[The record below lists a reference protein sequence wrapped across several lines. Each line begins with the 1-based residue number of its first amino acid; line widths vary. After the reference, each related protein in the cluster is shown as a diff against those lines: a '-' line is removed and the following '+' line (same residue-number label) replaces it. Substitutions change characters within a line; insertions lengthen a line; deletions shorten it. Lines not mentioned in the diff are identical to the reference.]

1 VTSLKLDKFFIKLE
15 QAAALEQLKG
25 LTVKLR
31 DALSV
36 DHVVYHWFL
45 RSFGH
50 PITRKAAA

>member
-1 VTSLKLDKFFIKLE
+1 VTPLKLDKFFIKLE

-25 LTVKLR
+25 LTVELR

-50 PITRKAAA
+50 PIKRKAAA